1 MRDWGYGMRPGT
13 SRLRRLTSAVWSTL
27 NPVYTQWMTD
37 RPNAPPTHGPGGRF
51 IDGVSDY
58 CDRWCE
64 RCPLA
69 GRCRLR
75 AFELE
80 LGDLADPA
88 DTDADR
94 RARFWRALKTVYGV
108 DARGDLRP
116 ADAATVNEVW
126 EGDGPI
132 ATAIYEAAEADDWD
146 GAAEIEAPEIPADP
160 LAVEARSLAVDLLK
174 WLREHG
180 EAAQIAC
187 DAAAV
192 HPSGVA
198 PADALAVVRWYGVQ
212 LGPKLQRAA
221 FADAKGHARDRAGH
235 AKVALIAAERAF
247 GGWTVLRD
255 VLPAALPAR
264 REALAA
270 EIADFQRRLA
280 RLRAGIDRA
289 FPSARTFTRPGFDDG
304 TLEEEIEGRG
314 D

>member
-1 MRDWGYGMRPGT
+1 MGDATHP
-13 SRLRRLTSAVWSTL
+13 A
-27 NPVYTQWMTD
+27 
-37 RPNAPPTHGPGGRF
+37 APTHGPGGPF
-51 IDGVSDY
+51 VEGVSDH

-94 RARFWRALKTVYGV
+94 RARFWRALRTVYGV
-108 DARGDLRP
+108 DLRGDLRP
-116 ADAATVNEVW
+116 TDAATVEEVW
-126 EGDGPI
+126 AGDPV
-132 ATAIYEAAEADDWD
+132 AAAIYEEAEVEDWD
-146 GAAEIEAPEIPADP
+146 PDPPSIEEPADP
-160 LAVEARSLAVDLLK
+160 HPLAAPAKKLAVDLLK

-180 EAAQIAC
+180 EAVQIAC

-192 HPSGVA
+192 HPCGVA
-198 PADALAVVRWYGVQ
+198 PADALDVVRWYGVQ

-221 FADAKGHARDRAGH
+221 SSAAKGHARDRDGS
-235 AKVALIAAERAF
+235 AKVALIDCERAF

-255 VLPAALPAR
+255 VLPPALPAR
-264 REALAA
+264 REEFKS

-280 RLRAGIDRA
+280 TLRAAIDRA
-289 FPSARTFTRPGFDDG
+289 FPGARTFVRPGFDDG
-304 TLEEEIEGRG
+304 TLASDDGG
-314 D
+314 

>member
-1 MRDWGYGMRPGT
+1 
-13 SRLRRLTSAVWSTL
+13 
-27 NPVYTQWMTD
+27 MTERSD
-37 RPNAPPTHGPGGRF
+37 AAPTHGPGGPY
-51 IDGVSDY
+51 IEGVSDY

-108 DARGDLRP
+108 DARGELHA
-116 ADAATVNEVW
+116 ADASTVDELW
-126 EGDGPI
+126 QGDGS
-132 ATAIYEAAEADDWD
+132 AASIYEEAEAEDWD
-146 GAAEIEAPEIPADP
+146 GDAAFEERDEPTDP
-160 LAVEARSLAVDLLK
+160 LATAARELAVDLLK

-192 HPSGVA
+192 HPCGVA
-198 PADALAVVRWYGVQ
+198 PADALDVIRWYGVQ
-212 LGPKLQRAA
+212 LGPKLHRAVRS
-221 FADAKGHARDRAGH
+221 DAKGNARDRAGS
-235 AKVALIAAERAF
+235 AKVALLAAERTF

-264 REALAA
+264 RPEFAA

-280 RLRAGIDRA
+280 SLRAGIDRA
-289 FPSARTFTRPGFDDG
+289 FPAARTFVRPGFDDG
-304 TLEEEIEGRG
+304 TLEEPAAL
-314 D
+314 

>member
-1 MRDWGYGMRPGT
+1 
-13 SRLRRLTSAVWSTL
+13 
-27 NPVYTQWMTD
+27 MTD
-37 RPNAPPTHGPGGRF
+37 RPDPAPTHGPDGPY
-51 IDGVSDY
+51 IEGVSDY

-75 AFELE
+75 AFELAV
-80 LGDLADPA
+80 GDLADPA

-116 ADAATVNEVW
+116 TDADTVDEVW
-126 EGDGPI
+126 EGDGPA
-132 ATAIYEAAEADDWD
+132 ATAIYEEAEADDWD
-146 GAAEIEAPEIPADP
+146 GAAEFDEPDERPADP
-160 LAVEARSLAVDLLK
+160 LAVAARRLAVDLLI

-180 EAAQIAC
+180 EAAQVAC
-187 DAAAV
+187 EAAAV

-198 PADALAVVRWYGVQ
+198 PADALDVIRWYGVQ
-212 LGPKLQRAA
+212 LGPKVQRAA
-221 FADAKGHARDRAGH
+221 SADARGRARDRAGS
-235 AKVALIAAERAF
+235 AKVALLAAERAF

-264 REALAA
+264 RAAFAA

-289 FPSARTFTRPGFDDG
+289 FPAARTFVRPGFDDG
-304 TLEEEIEGRG
+304 TLGEEEEANGEP
-314 D
+314 

>member
-1 MRDWGYGMRPGT
+1 MEPPEPD
-13 SRLRRLTSAVWSTL
+13 A
-27 NPVYTQWMTD
+27 
-37 RPNAPPTHGPGGRF
+37 APTHGPGGRY

-75 AFELE
+75 SFELE

-88 DTDADR
+88 DTEADR

-108 DARGDLRP
+108 DPGGELRP
-116 ADAATVNEVW
+116 ADAETVESVW
-126 EGDGPI
+126 SGD
-132 ATAIYEAAEADDWD
+132 AESAEIYEEAETDDWD
-146 GAAEIEAPEIPADP
+146 PDPPEFVPRRPNHP
-160 LAVEARSLAVDLLK
+160 LAEAAKRLAVDHLK

-192 HPSGVA
+192 HPCGVT
-198 PADALAVVRWYGVQ
+198 PADALDVVRWYGVQ

-221 FADAKGHARDRAGH
+221 NGAAKAEDRDGDELGREFAARDRDGS
-235 AKVALIAAERAF
+235 AKVALIDAERAF

-264 REALAA
+264 RAEFAA

-280 RLRAGIDRA
+280 TLRAEIDRA
-289 FPSARTFTRPGFDDG
+289 FPGARTFIRPGFDDG
-304 TLEEEIEGRG
+304 TLESDDGG
-314 D
+314 

>member
-1 MRDWGYGMRPGT
+1 MEP
-13 SRLRRLTSAVWSTL
+13 
-27 NPVYTQWMTD
+27 PETD
-37 RPNAPPTHGPGGRF
+37 AAPTHGPGGPY
-51 IDGVSDY
+51 IEGVSDY

-108 DARGDLRP
+108 DARGELHES
-116 ADAATVNEVW
+116 DAATVDELW
-126 EGDGPI
+126 EGEGPA
-132 ATAIYEAAEADDWD
+132 ATSIYEAAEADDWD
-146 GAAEIEAPEIPADP
+146 GAAEWDEGEEPADP
-160 LAVEARSLAVDLLK
+160 LSFAARDLAVDLLK

-198 PADALAVVRWYGVQ
+198 PSDALDVIRWYGVQ
-212 LGPKLQRAA
+212 LGPKLHRAA
-221 FADAKGHARDRAGH
+221 RADARGRARDRAGS

-255 VLPAALPAR
+255 VLPAAFPAR
-264 REALAA
+264 REAFAA

-280 RLRAGIDRA
+280 SLRAAIDRT
-289 FPSARTFTRPGFDDG
+289 FPAARTFIRPGFDDG
-304 TLEEEIEGRG
+304 TLEEEIA
-314 D
+314 DS

>member
-1 MRDWGYGMRPGT
+1 MSGDAPRPG
-13 SRLRRLTSAVWSTL
+13 
-27 NPVYTQWMTD
+27 D
-37 RPNAPPTHGPGGRF
+37 GPPGEGPGGSY
-51 IDGVSDY
+51 IEGVSDY

-94 RARFWRALKTVYGV
+94 RARFWRALRTVYGV

-116 ADAATVNEVW
+116 TDAATVEEVW
-126 EGDGPI
+126 TGD
-132 ATAIYEAAEADDWD
+132 AAAAAIYEEAEAEDWD
-146 GAAEIEAPEIPADP
+146 PDPPAFDLDPPTHP
-160 LAVEARSLAVDLLK
+160 LATAAKELAVDLLK

-180 EAAQIAC
+180 EAAELAC
-187 DAAAV
+187 DAAAA
-192 HPSGVA
+192 HPCGVT
-198 PADALAVVRWYGVQ
+198 PADALDVVRWYGVQ
-212 LGPKLQRAA
+212 IGPKLLRAA
-221 FADAKGHARDRAGH
+221 SADAVGNARDRAGS

-264 REALAA
+264 RDEVKA

-280 RLRAGIDRA
+280 TLRAGIDRA
-289 FPSARTFTRPGFDDG
+289 FPEARTFVRPGFDDG
-304 TLEEEIEGRG
+304 TLGESVNL
-314 D
+314 